1 MWADNAGNVNI
12 GPLMTLVSDSR
23 EPGFASVRVDN
34 VQPGLTSF
42 LRGCI
47 QSRSRLQSILRV
59 KVAEPEVPGGDESPG
74 VFGSYEV
81 LESGL
86 WFTPHFPFEPGVRYR
101 ASFDPGPLEQPEH
114 SEVLTLEF
122 SLPSRMSSEAA
133 HVEHVF
139 PSGNLLPENLLRF
152 YIRFS
157 EPMQRGQAARQI
169 SILGPDG
176 RPAPDVLYRAP
187 IELWDRSMRHLTVLL
202 DPGRLK
208 RGVGPNRELGPPLQA
223 GLDYTLVVGSGMVD
237 ACARPLG
244 KRFCKTFHVAE
255 PVRGPI
261 PVDRWALLPPPAGS
275 SQALA
280 LMFPQPLDWAMLWH
294 SIAVTSEEDQ
304 PIQGRIS
311 VDQSETRWS
320 LTPSSPWDAGSYN
333 VRIASD
339 LEDVCGN
346 NLLAPFDRP
355 LRPGGDPAS
364 ETAARSIP
372 FRIAR

>member
-1 MWADNAGNVNI
+1 MNI
-12 GPLMTLVSDSR
+12 GPLLTLGSDPRGPS
-23 EPGFASVRVDN
+23 FAAIRVDN
-34 VQPGLTSF
+34 LHPALASF
-42 LRGCI
+42 LRGCT
-47 QSRSRLQSILRV
+47 QSRSRLQSMLRV
-59 KVAEPEVPGGDESPG
+59 KVAEPQVPDGDESPD

-86 WFTPHFPFEPGVRYR
+86 RFTPHFPFEPGVRYR
-101 ASFDPGPLEQPEH
+101 ASFDPGPLGRPGH
-114 SEVLTLEF
+114 SGVLALAF
-122 SLPSRMSSEAA
+122 SFPSRMSREAA

-169 SILGPDG
+169 SVLGPDG
-176 RPAPDVLYRAP
+176 GQAPDVLYRAP

-208 RGVGPNRELGPPLQA
+208 RGVGPNRELGPPLKA
-223 GLDYTLVVGSGMVD
+223 GLDYTLVVGSGMLD

-244 KRFCKTFHVAE
+244 KSFCKTFHAAE
-255 PVRGPI
+255 PVRGAI
-261 PVDRWALLPPPAGS
+261 PVDRWALLPPPADS

-294 SIAVTSEEDQ
+294 SIAVTSEEGQ

-320 LTPSSPWDAGSYN
+320 FTPSSPWDAGSYN
-333 VRIASD
+333 LRIASD

-355 LRPGGDPAS
+355 LRPGSDLAS

-372 FRIAR
+372 VRIAR